1 MQAGF
6 PRRAA
11 PWQPPAPSG
20 GRDIHEVTSV
30 GATSWWGQQRNRQL
44 ALIVCFL
51 LPSLIIFFL
60 YRVLPLGW
68 NVVLSF
74 QSWSP
79 LRPAEWIGFEHYVE
93 MWEYDDVFWIALKN
107 TLIFIAASP
116 LAIAAALGI
125 ALLVNSDL
133 KGASVY
139 RTIVFLSYP
148 LMAIAV
154 GIIWRWMYDER
165 GGIINYA
172 LRSSGLIDQPI
183 GFLQDF
189 DWALPSVI
197 FAEIWQILGFYMII
211 LLTGLQSIP
220 QNLYEAARID
230 GAPAWA
236 RFFRITLPMLRPS
249 LFLCVVV
256 GILNSFSSF
265 DLVYIMTNGGPGH
278 ATELLITHIY
288 KSGFVQTK
296 FDYAAALTVVQFA
309 LLVGLTFVAN
319 KAAGGNAGAVEQ
331 D

>member
-1 MQAGF
+1 
-6 PRRAA
+6 
-11 PWQPPAPSG
+11 
-20 GRDIHEVTSV
+20 VTAFWAV
-30 GATSWWGQQRNRQL
+30 RRNRQL
-44 ALIVCFL
+44 ALIFCFL
-51 LPSLIIFFL
+51 LPSLIVFFL
-60 YRVLPLGW
+60 YRILPLGW
-68 NVVLSF
+68 NVILSF
-74 QSWSP
+74 QAWSP
-79 LRPAEWIGFEHYVE
+79 LKPAVWIGLENYAE
-93 MWEYDDVFWIALKN
+93 MWTYDDVFWVALRN

-116 LAIAAALGI
+116 IAIALALGI

-148 LMAIAV
+148 LMAVAV

-172 LRSSGLIDQPI
+172 LRSSGLIAKPL

-189 DWALPSVI
+189 DLALPSVI
-197 FAEIWQILGFYMII
+197 FAEIWQVIGFYMII

-230 GAPAWA
+230 GAPAVA

-249 LFLCVVV
+249 IFLCVVV

-288 KSGFVQTK
+288 KSAFVQSK

-309 LLVGLTFVAN
+309 LLLVLTVAAN
-319 KAAGGNAGAVEQ
+319 KAAGGNAGAVER

>member
-1 MQAGF
+1 MTRSSAG
-6 PRRAA
+6 
-11 PWQPPAPSG
+11 WW
-20 GRDIHEVTSV
+20 
-30 GATSWWGQQRNRQL
+30 ATQRNRQL
-44 ALIVCFL
+44 ALVACFL
-51 LPSLIIFFL
+51 LPSLVVFFL
-60 YRVLPLGW
+60 YRLLPLGW

-74 QSWSP
+74 EAWSP
-79 LRPAEWIGFEHYVE
+79 LKAPQWIGLDNYAE
-93 MWEYDDVFWIALKN
+93 MWAYDDVFWVALRN

-116 LAIAAALGI
+116 LAIVAALGI

-133 KGASVY
+133 KGAAVY

-148 LMAIAV
+148 LMAVAV

-172 LRSSGLIDQPI
+172 LRASGLTSRPI

-197 FAEIWQILGFYMII
+197 FAEIWQVIGFYMII

-230 GAPAWA
+230 GAPPWA
-236 RFFRITLPMLRPS
+236 RFFRITVPMLRPS
-249 LFLCVVV
+249 LFLCIVV
-256 GILNSFSSF
+256 GILSSFSSF

-288 KSGFVQTK
+288 KSAFVQSK
-296 FDYAAALTVVQFA
+296 FDYAAALTVVQFG
-309 LLVGLTFVAN
+309 LLIILTMAAN
-319 KAAGGNAGAVEQ
+319 RAAGGNAGAVER